1 MVDLL
6 DPTGAQ
12 DAAREA
18 ARVQQEAAVA
28 AVPIQQQAF
37 LGAQQNIQP
46 FVGVGEAALG
56 SRAALAGLG
65 GQAGQEA
72 AFGQLAESPG
82 QRFIRDRQQRALLRN
97 ASAIGGLGG
106 GNVRT
111 ALQQQASGFALQ
123 DIENQRRELAQ
134 LSGGGLQAGTTLG
147 ALGAATAGNIADL
160 TQAQAAARATGII
173 GAQQAQA
180 GGLEQAI
187 GAVTTLTDLIA
198 EL

>member
-1 MVDLL
+1 VVDFL

-12 DAAREA
+12 AAAEEA
-18 ARVQQEAAVA
+18 ARVQSQAAVS

-46 FVGVGEAALG
+46 FVGVGQAALG

-72 AFGQLAESPG
+72 AFAQIAESPG

-106 GNVRT
+106 GNIRT
-111 ALQQQASGFALQ
+111 ALQEQAAGFAAQ
-123 DIENQRRELAQ
+123 DIGAQRQELAQ
-134 LSGGGLQAGTTLG
+134 LSGGGLQAAGTLG
-147 ALGAATAGNIADL
+147 GLGAATAGNIADL
-160 TQAQAAARATGII
+160 TQAEAAARATGIL
-173 GAQQAQA
+173 GSQQAQA
-180 GGLEQAI
+180 SGVEQAL
-187 GAVTTLTDLIA
+187 GLATTLASIFG
-198 EL
+198 